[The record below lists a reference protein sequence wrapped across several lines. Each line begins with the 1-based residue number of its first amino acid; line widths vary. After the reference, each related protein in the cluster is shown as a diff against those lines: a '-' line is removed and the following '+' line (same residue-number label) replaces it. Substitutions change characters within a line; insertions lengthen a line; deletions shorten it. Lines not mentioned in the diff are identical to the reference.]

1 MKIIKDIKEIQK
13 LTGNLKREGKSIGFV
28 PTMGYLHEGHLS
40 LVRESIKENNITFVS
55 IFVNPTQFGPAED
68 FSSYPRDLERDR
80 ELLENE
86 GVDYLFYPT
95 NETMYPPG
103 YLTFANVNLLDET
116 LCGRRRKGHFRGV
129 VTVVLKLFNI
139 VQPDSTYFGQKDAQQ
154 ALIIRQMIKDLNL
167 NIRFRVLP
175 IVRENDGLAMSSRNR
190 YLTTEEREQAVALYK
205 SLKKAEELFENG
217 ERSSLKIKQEIL
229 KILYSHD
236 LLKIDYVEIVD
247 LAKLR
252 PLNIVKDKALVAVAV
267 YLGKARLID
276 NTILGGTNE
285 DLCS

>member
-13 LTGNLKREGKSIGFV
+13 LTENLRKEGKSIGFV

-40 LVRESIKENNITFVS
+40 LVRESIKENSITFVS

-80 ELLENE
+80 KLLENE

-95 NETMYPPG
+95 SKTMYPSG
-103 YLTFANVNLLDET
+103 YSTFVNVNLLDET
-116 LCGRRRKGHFRGV
+116 LCGRRREGHFRGV

-139 VQPDSTYFGQKDAQQ
+139 VQPHSTYFGQKDAQQ

-175 IVRENDGLAMSSRNR
+175 IIREKDGLAMSSRNR
-190 YLTTEEREQAVALYK
+190 YLTADEREQAVALYK
-205 SLKKAEELFENG
+205 SLKKAEELFERG

-252 PLNIVKDKALVAVAV
+252 PLNIIKDKALVAVAV

-276 NTILGGTNE
+276 NTILGGNNE

>member
-13 LTGNLKREGKSIGFV
+13 LTKNLKREGKSIGFV

-40 LVRESIKENNITFVS
+40 LVRESIKENSITFVS

-80 ELLENE
+80 KLLENE

-95 NETMYPPG
+95 SETMYPSG
-103 YLTFANVNLLDET
+103 YSTFVNVTFLDET

-139 VQPDSTYFGQKDAQQ
+139 VQPHSTYFGQKDAQQ

-175 IVRENDGLAMSSRNR
+175 IVREKDGLAMSSRNR
-190 YLTTEEREQAVALYK
+190 YLTAEERRQAVALFK

-252 PLNIVKDKALVAVAV
+252 PLNIIKDKALVAVAV